1 MKRLDGKIALITGAG
16 SGFGLGIAT
25 TFAREGAQVALIDL
39 DREASSARPAKL
51 GRARSP
57 SRPTCR
63 KERT

>member
-1 MKRLDGKIALITGAG
+1 MKRLDGKIALITCGI
-16 SGFGLGIAT
+16 GFGLGIAT

-39 DREASSARPAKL
+39 DREAVERAA
-51 GRARSP
+51 GDIGTARSP